1 MSPVRT
7 LFSFVISV
15 TIRIKWEH
23 RKRERRNRDRKTQ
36 RRQDADADSSG
47 KHSIMT
53 CITLW
58 NLAQLITRPS
68 LKGDGEWERERPDSL
83 LEISCFPGIL
93 LQASRHTHTHTHAH
107 TQRNLPPQRLFGEQ
121 VILLSDRHSFCVSGI
136 QNHNAHIQLLIICL
150 QLISITM
157 CYPNL
162 DWYLRLLFYS
172 TQAWRMIFQSTFRTR
187 LKLDIACY

>member
-1 MSPVRT
+1 MKSGSTHYAAELKGRRRV
-7 LFSFVISV
+7 
-15 TIRIKWEH
+15 
-23 RKRERRNRDRKTQ
+23 RERAT
-36 RRQDADADSSG
+36 RQFIG
-47 KHSIMT
+47 
-53 CITLW
+53 
-58 NLAQLITRPS
+58 NQLLSRY
-68 LKGDGEWERERPDSL
+68 
-83 LEISCFPGIL
+83 FAPGVE
-93 LQASRHTHTHTHAH
+93 AHTHTHTHTHTHAH